1 MGISIDALVYAHE
14 RFYLMKNR
22 CNQVVQMEINQVK
35 RERNLEMM
43 FIPEGNILS
52 VVSKNNR
59 FY

>member
-1 MGISIDALVYAHE
+1 
-14 RFYLMKNR
+14 
-22 CNQVVQMEINQVK
+22 MEINQVK